1 MSELLQLSWLYL
13 LVLYDDISGLGFPAA
28 ANRLWTTLVSAC
40 GTIQPGWVLVGCAI
54 RVVTRITVDTHFDS
68 CTSLN
73 PSAHLNAA
81 ASAWVWYAL
90 TSHFRDYCGS
100 IVSMH
105 DYFTDLDENCKNS
118 TILAEHKSCQRTQ
131 MFVIYPSSS
140 RWGSLYVQAIVYLC
154 WRR

>member
-13 LVLYDDISGLGFPAA
+13 LVLYDDISVLGFPAA
-28 ANRLWTTLVSAC
+28 ANRLWTTLVTAYS
-40 GTIQPGWVLVGCAI
+40 TIRPGWVFVGCAN
-54 RVVTRITVDTHFDS
+54 RVVTRIIADTHFDS
-68 CTSLN
+68 CASFNL
-73 PSAHLNAA
+73 SAHLNAS
-81 ASAWVWYAL
+81 ASAWVRYAL

-118 TILAEHKSCQRTQ
+118 AIVAEHKSSQRFQ